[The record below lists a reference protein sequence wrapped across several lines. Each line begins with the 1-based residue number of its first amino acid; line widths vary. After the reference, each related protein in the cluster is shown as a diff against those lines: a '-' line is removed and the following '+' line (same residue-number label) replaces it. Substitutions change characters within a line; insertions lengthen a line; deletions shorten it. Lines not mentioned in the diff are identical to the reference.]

1 MNKVYLSFSET
12 SKKVSPVLL
21 CRICWGEVAPGK
33 HKSCGKALRQE
44 NLREDLSP
52 MTRQMLASET
62 LKEEFNKAKEAG
74 QEEVVSLKTRH
85 GPRLEVKSKNV
96 RVESAVFTT
105 EMMDK
110 FRAQI
115 HMSKRTAL
123 KSARFFKEAF
133 GGKLEPGMQEYVYD
147 ANTCLSDFFT
157 VERMEF
163 LAFDYEYDDGKPIST
178 KKTLQTVVRDIVYCN
193 DVEGLIFFLKLE
205 RALDDDAIIKIGIDG
220 GQGSLKV
227 CLTIHS
233 QKDEDEKRLKSPE
246 KRRKSAFNR

>member
-1 MNKVYLSFSET
+1 
-12 SKKVSPVLL
+12 
-21 CRICWGEVAPGK
+21 
-33 HKSCGKALRQE
+33 
-44 NLREDLSP
+44 
-52 MTRQMLASET
+52 
-62 LKEEFNKAKEAG
+62 
-74 QEEVVSLKTRH
+74 
-85 GPRLEVKSKNV
+85 
-96 RVESAVFTT
+96 
-105 EMMDK
+105 
-110 FRAQI
+110 
-115 HMSKRTAL
+115 
-123 KSARFFKEAF
+123 
-133 GGKLEPGMQEYVYD
+133 MQEYVYD

-157 VERMEF
+157 VERLEF